1 MSSDKRPFGFWFIV
15 GFLAVSIVLML
26 AGQTLGVFNY
36 DLAAQWGLQE
46 RSEEMTE
53 FGVEVNRGFGAGDT
67 VVYIPLMAVSLVG
80 LLLRKRWSLV
90 TTAAVFGISAY
101 WSVTVGF
108 IFAFLPGVSGYSNV
122 PGPEIWLFIGTYAV
136 FGLWGMFYLAT
147 RGDALLQ

>member
-1 MSSDKRPFGFWFIV
+1 MSSGKRPFGFWFIV

-26 AGQTLGVFNY
+26 AGQTMAVFNY

-46 RSEEMTE
+46 RPEEMTE

-67 VVYIPLMAVSLVG
+67 VVYIPLMALSLVG

-108 IFAFLPGVSGYSNV
+108 IFAFLPGVPGYSNV

-136 FGLWGMFYLAT
+136 LGLWGMFYLTT
-147 RGDALLQ
+147 RGDAVLR